1 LVYLA
6 KKIRQELATLR
17 EGGYS
22 GVSSQ
27 QDVLKNVTEIK
38 LLPNGNQKQILIAYF
53 YLVIRQK
60 ILRFKELF
68 TLFLDTL

>member
-1 LVYLA
+1 VDYKYLE
-6 KKIRQELATLR
+6 R
-17 EGGYS
+17 GGYS

-38 LLPNGNQKQILIAYF
+38 LLLNGNQKQILIAYF

-60 ILRFKELF
+60 LLRFKELL